1 MKETYGMSTK
11 IVNLKE
17 YSNKEV
23 GLLVQVILIEVLI
36 IFAIISMFAKE
47 FLDPLYVI
55 LGLIL
60 LTMAYNNKKIYK
72 RKYMTP
78 IYIIVGIYV
87 LINTLIGYIFK

>member
-23 GLLVQVILIEVLI
+23 GLLVQVVLIEILI
-36 IFAIISMFAKE
+36 IFGIISIFAKE

-55 LGLIL
+55 LGLIMF
-60 LTMAYNNKKIYK
+60 TMAYNNKKIFK
-72 RKYMTP
+72 KKYMTA

-87 LINTLIGYIFK
+87 LLSALIGYIF

>member
-36 IFAIISMFAKE
+36 IFAIISMFIKE
-47 FLDPLYVI
+47 FLDSLYVI
-55 LGLIL
+55 LGLIMF
-60 LTMAYNNKKIYK
+60 TMAYNNKKIFK
-72 RKYMTP
+72 KKYMTP

-87 LINTLIGYIFK
+87 LANTLIGYIFK